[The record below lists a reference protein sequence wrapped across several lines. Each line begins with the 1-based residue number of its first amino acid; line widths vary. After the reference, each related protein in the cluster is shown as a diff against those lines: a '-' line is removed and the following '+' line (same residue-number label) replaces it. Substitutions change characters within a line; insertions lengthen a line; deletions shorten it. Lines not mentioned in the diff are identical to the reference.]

1 MATLLDCAARVVRR
15 GRRAPFVW
23 CSGVVSSL
31 APPQA
36 GGIASPVCGGVR
48 LVVLGMWC
56 VVFVCLWYVLRF
68 SVCTCVCVRVH
79 VCCCAG
85 VLLRCAYGLN
95 RAEAGV
101 VSGWG
106 YYSACFGRF

>member
-1 MATLLDCAARVVRR
+1 MWLAALLWGSRGYGDAPGLCGTGCAPGPARAIRLV
-15 GRRAPFVW
+15 F
-23 CSGVVSSL
+23 GVVSSL

-36 GGIASPVCGGVR
+36 GDIASPVCGGVR

-79 VCCCAG
+79 V
-85 VLLRCAYGLN
+85 
-95 RAEAGV
+95 
-101 VSGWG
+101 
-106 YYSACFGRF
+106 